1 MKVRHLSI
9 ALLAILTDCN
19 PGNHTLL
26 QGTWKIDSVYS
37 YYNGFGFT
45 RHEVEEEPLLHYKP
59 EGNLTMT
66 RGNETRSF
74 FYEIPNGDTL
84 IHRKSDKGI
93 LEKFIIVKL
102 DKDRLILKREM
113 RPVFG
118 GINQER
124 MELRYFSRVS
134 H

>member
-1 MKVRHLSI
+1 MKACYLSI
-9 ALLAILTDCN
+9 ALLAILTGCN

-26 QGTWKIDSVYS
+26 QGSWKTDSVYS

-59 EGNLTMT
+59 DGNLTMT
-66 RGNETRSF
+66 RGKETRSF
-74 FYEIPNGDTL
+74 FYEIPDGDTL
-84 IHRKSDKGI
+84 IHRRLDKEI
-93 LEKFIIVKL
+93 LEKYVILKV
-102 DKDRLILKREM
+102 DKDHLILKREM

-124 MELRYFSRVS
+124 MEVRYFSRAS
-134 H
+134 Y